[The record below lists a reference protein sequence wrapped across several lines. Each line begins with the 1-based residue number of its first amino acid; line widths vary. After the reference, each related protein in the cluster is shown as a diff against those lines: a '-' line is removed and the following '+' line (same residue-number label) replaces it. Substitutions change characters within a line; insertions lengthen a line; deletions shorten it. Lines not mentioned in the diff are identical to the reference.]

1 MQMADITEIAKHME
15 GAYIEDVQVVYGEDT
30 LIITIN
36 HNGQVSTVEMIV
48 DSIYLEIDE

>member
-1 MQMADITEIAKHME
+1 MADITEIAKHME

-36 HNGQVSTVEMIV
+36 HNGEVSTVEMIV

>member
-15 GAYIEDVQVVYGEDT
+15 GAYIEDVQVVFGEDT